1 VKKKTGFYKEMFF
14 ALALVVF
21 MAVATCAQPAIA
33 QTMGEAF
40 EPDTSSLQDVEVRA
54 QRPNDLQQRR
64 YSNAVKTVV
73 GRQDIQKYGDT
84 SLEDVLRRQPG
95 VAVPSGGGS
104 PRLRGMAEGY
114 TQILIDG
121 QPAGRGFTIDSIQ
134 PEQVERLEIIRVPTA
149 ETGAQAVAGSV
160 NIITR
165 EGLARGRKDLTMGLS
180 LGERD
185 LQGFRLGLTQQGN
198 WLGEEAMLSATVFGR
213 VQDSASQQT
222 LGFKPTD
229 NALTTGGQTSKT
241 RSNQERLGLSLRGQA
256 SWTFPNQSSLSIRPM
271 LFAVKGDTN
280 SLTQTQGWQG
290 ADPLGFASPY
300 LSDDADQHFNYA
312 VGRLQALHKWS
323 LAPELQLETG
333 LTASAFEFKREEEA
347 LAQTIEQ
354 TSAFRQTASN
364 TQERGFLFSSKL
376 KRLLNDDEQT
386 LGLELEQTL
395 RAESDRRAVNGFVY
409 QTGLGEELDTDQTR
423 WALYGQWDFNPS
435 PQWALLAGLRHEAT
449 RTRLKTLPSLPSQRY
464 EDQQTSPSLSL
475 VHRPAKDPNQLYR
488 LSLSHAYKPARA
500 RDLSSLPNLST
511 RFDPNAA
518 NSPDAPDSVG
528 NPDLKS
534 EQSWGLDFSAERS
547 PGANSLLSASLFVK
561 QMKDVQR
568 RQTQLENVGW
578 SAVPRWVNRPRN
590 LGEADLVGLELEAR
604 GPARL
609 WGQWLGLAE
618 TSAGISN
625 NVKPQP
631 GGPATTGLEFRAS
644 FSHYWSRL
652 NSLSGPDNHL
662 PGQPAWE
669 LKLGFDARPA
679 KSKLRYGASLGFV
692 KAQRYQAEP
701 QTWVQADDDLSL
713 EAYGLYSFSRSE
725 RLRLTVRDVARWSS
739 ESLTQRVFD
748 QGERLETNRSP
759 GRLRVSAR
767 YEISF

>member
-1 VKKKTGFYKEMFF
+1 
-14 ALALVVF
+14 
-21 MAVATCAQPAIA
+21 
-33 QTMGEAF
+33 
-40 EPDTSSLQDVEVRA
+40 
-54 QRPNDLQQRR
+54 
-64 YSNAVKTVV
+64 
-73 GRQDIQKYGDT
+73 
-84 SLEDVLRRQPG
+84 
-95 VAVPSGGGS
+95 
-104 PRLRGMAEGY
+104 
-114 TQILIDG
+114 
-121 QPAGRGFTIDSIQ
+121 
-134 PEQVERLEIIRVPTA
+134 
-149 ETGAQAVAGSV
+149 VAGSV

-180 LGERD
+180 LGEWD
-185 LQGFRLGLTQQGN
+185 LKGFRLGLTQQGN
-198 WLGEEAMLSATVFGR
+198 WLGEEFMISATVFGR

-222 LGFKPTD
+222 LSFTPAD
-229 NALTTGGQTSKT
+229 NALTPGVQTSKT
-241 RSNQERLGLSLRGQA
+241 RSDQERLGLSLRGQA

-290 ADPLGFASPY
+290 ADPLSFASPY
-300 LSDDADQHFNYA
+300 LSDDTDQRFNYA

-323 LAPELQLETG
+323 LGPELQLETG
-333 LTASAFEFKREEEA
+333 LTASAFEFKREEDA
-347 LAQTIEQ
+347 LAQTIAQ
-354 TSAFRQTASN
+354 TSAFRQTESN
-364 TQERGFLFSSKL
+364 TQERGLLLTSKL
-376 KRLLNDDEQT
+376 KRLLNEDEQT

-395 RAESDRRAVNGFVY
+395 RTETDRRAVNGVVY
-409 QTGLGEELDTDQTR
+409 QTGLGNGLDTDQTR

-435 PQWALLAGLRHEAT
+435 PQWALLAGLRHEAI
-449 RTRLKTLPSLPSQRY
+449 RTHLETLPSLPRQSY

-475 VHRPAKDPNQLYR
+475 VHRPAKDPGQLYR

-518 NSPDAPDSVG
+518 NNPDAPDSVG
-528 NPDLKS
+528 NPDLKP

-547 PGANSLLSASLFVK
+547 PGANSLLSASVFVK

-568 RQTQLENVGW
+568 RQTQLENVRW

-590 LGEADLVGLELEAR
+590 LGEADFVGIELEAR
-604 GPARL
+604 GPAGL

-618 TSAGISN
+618 TSAGNSN
-625 NVKPQP
+625 SAKPQP
-631 GGPATTGLEFRAS
+631 GGPVTTALEFRAS

-652 NSLSGPDNHL
+652 NSLSGPDNRL

-679 KSKLRYGASLGFV
+679 KSKLRYGASLGYT
-692 KAQRYQAEP
+692 KAARYQAEP

-713 EAYGLYSFSRSE
+713 EAYGLYSFSRTE
-725 RLRLTVRDVARWSS
+725 RLRLTVQDVARWSS
-739 ESLTQRVFD
+739 ESLNQRVFD
-748 QGERLETNRSP
+748 QGERLETLRSP

-767 YEISF
+767 YEMSF